1 MGSFKATRNSRI
13 AEQMILAWGADRTSA
28 KQMLV
33 EVQDVIPEGLGFRVE
48 GLGCSIA
55 LLNALCA
62 EMPTPRPPKYYSQ
75 RGKPSSQPN
84 HMRPSRTQTSHQ
96 EENLGFALGESSGP
110 KGPVTG
116 LPIFGEGLVAR
127 HPKS

>member
-48 GLGCSIA
+48 GLGF
-55 LLNALCA
+55 
-62 EMPTPRPPKYYSQ
+62 R
-75 RGKPSSQPN
+75 
-84 HMRPSRTQTSHQ
+84 
-96 EENLGFALGESSGP
+96 
-110 KGPVTG
+110 V
-116 LPIFGEGLVAR
+116 
-127 HPKS
+127 